1 MTFNKRYLNL
11 DRYFLY
17 ATYFAVKAAQDLR
30 CGVEL
35 SNDALSALTNLD
47 RISEKA
53 IEDVIKQTSH
63 LFLTHDAGLW
73 VTDNK
78 SRKILRLF
86 FNTKNEDKTNLLKID
101 KLPDVV
107 DVERFL
113 KFQEITVKIEE
124 KFVWN
129 RNTDKQQP
137 VGRNKRGFRTLRRMS
152 LNAFGAD
159 FGTYGAM
166 RKNHLLRPTGWA
178 NFDGVA
184 SSGGKCDSKV
194 LKN

>member
-1 MTFNKRYLNL
+1 M
-11 DRYFLY
+11 
-17 ATYFAVKAAQDLR
+17 R

-86 FNTKNEDKTNLLKID
+86 FNAKNKDKTNLLRID

-113 KFQEITVKIEE
+113 KFQEITVKIEK
-124 KFVWN
+124 KFV
-129 RNTDKQQP
+129 
-137 VGRNKRGFRTLRRMS
+137 
-152 LNAFGAD
+152 
-159 FGTYGAM
+159 
-166 RKNHLLRPTGWA
+166 
-178 NFDGVA
+178 
-184 SSGGKCDSKV
+184 
-194 LKN
+194 